1 MKFTWKGVMPALT
14 TQFDAQEQLDL
25 NAFVHHLN
33 AQIDAGIHGIVLGGT
48 LGEASTLETA
58 EKEALVKTACEI
70 TNQKIPVILN
80 IAEQSTSN
88 AIASVRQAEK
98 NGADGFMV
106 LPPMR
111 YKATDTETVAYFKA
125 IAAATEL
132 PIMIYN
138 NPVDY
143 KIEVTLDMFD
153 QLSECPNINAVK
165 ESTRDV
171 SNVTRMKNRFGNRF
185 QIMCGVDTI
194 AIESLMMGADGWI
207 AGLVDAFPQETVAI
221 YTYIQNGLYEKAV
234 EVHRWFFDL
243 LELDITPQ
251 LVQHIKQCEKA
262 MGLGTGYVR
271 QPRIANTGAEKV
283 RVAKII
289 DQALAHR
296 PDISDY
302 KSML

>member
-251 LVQHIKQCEKA
+251 LAQHIKQCEKA
-262 MGLGTGYVR
+262 TGLGTGYVR

>member
-1 MKFTWKGVMPALT
+1 MPALT

-262 MGLGTGYVR
+262 TGLGTGYVR
-271 QPRIANTGAEKV
+271 QPRITNTGAEKV

>member
-1 MKFTWKGVMPALT
+1 MPALT

-58 EKEALVKTACEI
+58 EKEALVKTACEV

-262 MGLGTGYVR
+262 TGLGTGYVR

>member
-262 MGLGTGYVR
+262 TGLGTGYVR

-289 DQALAHR
+289 DQALVHR

>member
-1 MKFTWKGVMPALT
+1 MPALT
-14 TQFDAQEQLDL
+14 TQFDAREQLDL

-262 MGLGTGYVR
+262 TGLGTGYVR

>member
-1 MKFTWKGVMPALT
+1 MPALT
-14 TQFDAQEQLDL
+14 TQFDAREQLDL

-58 EKEALVKTACEI
+58 EQEALVKTACEI

-153 QLSECPNINAVK
+153 QLSECPNINAVT

-262 MGLGTGYVR
+262 TGLGTGYVR

>member
-14 TQFDAQEQLDL
+14 TQFDTQEQLDL

-58 EKEALVKTACEI
+58 EKEALVKTACEV

-80 IAEQSTSN
+80 IAEQSTTN

-111 YKATDTETVAYFKA
+111 YKATDTETVSYFKA

-221 YTYIQNGLYEKAV
+221 YTYIQNGLYDKAV

-243 LELDITPQ
+243 LELDITPNW
-251 LVQHIKQCEKA
+251 C
-262 MGLGTGYVR
+262 
-271 QPRIANTGAEKV
+271 NTSSSAKRLRALE
-283 RVAKII
+283 RVMFVNPELPIQEPK
-289 DQALAHR
+289 
-296 PDISDY
+296 
-302 KSML
+302 K

>member
-1 MKFTWKGVMPALT
+1 MPALT

-251 LVQHIKQCEKA
+251 LAQHIKQCEKA
-262 MGLGTGYVR
+262 TGLGTGYVR

>member
-262 MGLGTGYVR
+262 TGLGTGYVR

>member
-1 MKFTWKGVMPALT
+1 MPALT
-14 TQFDAQEQLDL
+14 TQFDAREQLDL

-262 MGLGTGYVR
+262 TGLGTGYVR

-302 KSML
+302 KSIL

>member
-1 MKFTWKGVMPALT
+1 MPALT

-262 MGLGTGYVR
+262 TGLGTGYVR

-289 DQALAHR
+289 DQALVHR

>member
-1 MKFTWKGVMPALT
+1 MPAVT
-14 TQFDAQEQLDL
+14 TQFTANDELDL
-25 NAFVHHLN
+25 DLFKVNIK
-33 AQIDAGIHGIVLGGT
+33 AQLDAGIHGIVLGGT

-58 EKEALVKTACEI
+58 EKEALVKTACEV

-262 MGLGTGYVR
+262 TGLGTGYVR

>member
-58 EKEALVKTACEI
+58 EKEALVKTACKI
-70 TNQKIPVILN
+70 TNQKIPVIHN

-262 MGLGTGYVR
+262 TGLGTGYVR